1 MPHKSNWPG
10 HTPLPKGLA
19 APARRALA
27 HQGIET
33 LEQLAEFGELETSKL
48 HGMGP
53 VAIAQLEDA
62 MEEYGIGYGT
72 PGTTG
77 R

>member
-1 MPHKSNWPG
+1 MASKSNWPG

-27 HQGIET
+27 HEGIET
-33 LEQLAEFGELETSKL
+33 LEQLAEFGEAGLSKL

-53 VAIAQLEDA
+53 VAVAQLEDA
-62 MEEYGIGYGT
+62 MEESGISYGT
-72 PGTTG
+72 G
-77 R
+77 

>member
-1 MPHKSNWPG
+1 MSSKKSNWPG

-19 APARRALA
+19 APAKRALA
-27 HQGIET
+27 HEGIET
-33 LEQLAEFGELETSKL
+33 LEQLAEFGEQKASKL

-53 VAIAQLEDA
+53 VAIALLEVA
-62 MEEYGIGYGT
+62 MEESGITFGW
-72 PGTTG
+72 

>member
-1 MPHKSNWPG
+1 MSSKSNWPG

-27 HQGIET
+27 HEGIET
-33 LEQLAEFGELETSKL
+33 LEQLAEFGEAKIAKL

-62 MEEYGIGYGT
+62 MEESGISYSGG
-72 PGTTG
+72 
-77 R
+77 

>member
-1 MPHKSNWPG
+1 MSSKSNWPG

-19 APARRALA
+19 APAKRALA

-33 LEQLAEFGELETSKL
+33 LEQLAEYGEGQVSKL

-62 MEEYGIGYGT
+62 MEESGISYGSAGG
-72 PGTTG
+72 
-77 R
+77 

>member
-1 MPHKSNWPG
+1 MSSKSNWPG

-19 APARRALA
+19 APAKRALA

-33 LEQLAEFGELETSKL
+33 LEQLAEYGEGQVSKL

-62 MEEYGIGYGT
+62 MEESGISYGT
-72 PGTTG
+72 AGG
-77 R
+77 

>member
-1 MPHKSNWPG
+1 MSPKSNWPG

-27 HQGIET
+27 HEGIET
-33 LEQLAEFGELETSKL
+33 LEQIADFGERELARL

-53 VAIAQLEDA
+53 VAIAQLEEA
-62 MEEYGIGYGT
+62 MDESGIGFT
-72 PGTTG
+72 P

>member
-1 MPHKSNWPG
+1 MPSKSNWPG

-27 HQGIET
+27 HEGIET
-33 LEQLAEFGELETSKL
+33 LEQLAEFGSQGVSKL
-48 HGMGP
+48 HGLGP

-62 MEEYGIGYGT
+62 MEESGISYGAA
-72 PGTTG
+72 
-77 R
+77 RED

>member
-33 LEQLAEFGELETSKL
+33 LEQLAEFGELKASKL

-53 VAIAQLEDA
+53 VAIAQLEEA
-62 MEEYGIGYGT
+62 MEESGISYA
-72 PGTTG
+72 PTG
-77 R
+77 GSDA

>member
-1 MPHKSNWPG
+1 MSSKSNWPG

-19 APARRALA
+19 APVKRALA

-33 LEQLAEFGELETSKL
+33 LEQLAEYGEGQVSKL

-62 MEEYGIGYGT
+62 MEESGITYGT
-72 PGTTG
+72 AGG
-77 R
+77 

>member
-1 MPHKSNWPG
+1 MSTKSNWPG

-19 APARRALA
+19 APAKRALA
-27 HQGIET
+27 HEGIET
-33 LEQLAEFGELETSKL
+33 LEQLAEFGEQKASKL

-53 VAIAQLEDA
+53 VAIAQLEEA
-62 MEEYGIGYGT
+62 MEESGITFGL
-72 PGTTG
+72 

>member
-1 MPHKSNWPG
+1 MPSKSNWPG

-33 LEQLAEFGELETSKL
+33 LEQLAEYGEGQMSKL

-62 MEEYGIGYGT
+62 MEESGISYGSAGS
-72 PGTTG
+72 
-77 R
+77 

>member
-1 MPHKSNWPG
+1 MSSKSNWPG

-19 APARRALA
+19 APAKRALA
-27 HQGIET
+27 HEGIET
-33 LEQLAEFGELETSKL
+33 LEQLAEFGEQKASKL

-53 VAIAQLEDA
+53 VAIAQLEEA
-62 MEEYGIGYGT
+62 MEESGIT
-72 PGTTG
+72 FSS

>member
-1 MPHKSNWPG
+1 MSSKSNWPG

-19 APARRALA
+19 APAKRALA
-27 HQGIET
+27 HEGIET
-33 LEQLAEFGELETSKL
+33 LEQLAEFGEQKASKL

-53 VAIAQLEDA
+53 VAIAQIEEA
-62 MEEYGIGYGT
+62 MEESGISFGS
-72 PGTTG
+72 

>member
-1 MPHKSNWPG
+1 MSSKSNWPG

-19 APARRALA
+19 APAKRALA
-27 HQGIET
+27 HEGIET
-33 LEQLAEFGELETSKL
+33 LEQLAELGEQKASKL

-53 VAIAQLEDA
+53 VAIAQLEEA
-62 MEEYGIGYGT
+62 MEESGITFGS
-72 PGTTG
+72 

>member
-1 MPHKSNWPG
+1 MPSKSNWPG

-33 LEQLAEFGELETSKL
+33 LEQLAEYGEGQMSKL

-62 MEEYGIGYGT
+62 MEESGISYGT
-72 PGTTG
+72 AGS
-77 R
+77 

>member
-1 MPHKSNWPG
+1 MSPKSNWPG

-27 HQGIET
+27 HEGIET
-33 LEQLAEFGELETSKL
+33 LEQLADFGERQAASL

-53 VAIAQLEDA
+53 VALAQIEEA
-62 MEEYGIGYGT
+62 MEESGIKFGT
-72 PGTTG
+72 A
-77 R
+77 

>member
-1 MPHKSNWPG
+1 MSSKSNWPG

-19 APARRALA
+19 APAKRALA

-33 LEQLAEFGELETSKL
+33 LEQLAEYGEGQVSKL

-62 MEEYGIGYGT
+62 MEESGITYGT
-72 PGTTG
+72 AGG
-77 R
+77 

>member
-1 MPHKSNWPG
+1 MSSKSNWPG

-19 APARRALA
+19 APAKRALA
-27 HQGIET
+27 HEGIET
-33 LEQLAEFGELETSKL
+33 LEQLAEFGEQKASKL

-53 VAIAQLEDA
+53 VAIAQLEEA
-62 MEEYGIGYGT
+62 MEESGITFGS
-72 PGTTG
+72 

>member
-1 MPHKSNWPG
+1 MASKSNWPG

-19 APARRALA
+19 APAKRALA
-27 HQGIET
+27 HEGIET
-33 LEQLAEFGELETSKL
+33 LEQLAEYGEQKASKL

-53 VAIAQLEDA
+53 VAIAQLEEA
-62 MEEYGIGYGT
+62 MEESGITFGL
-72 PGTTG
+72 

>member
-1 MPHKSNWPG
+1 MSSKSNWPG

-19 APARRALA
+19 APAKRALA
-27 HQGIET
+27 HEGIET
-33 LEQLAEFGELETSKL
+33 LEQLAEFGELQASKL

-53 VAIAQLEDA
+53 VAIAQLEEA
-62 MEEYGIGYGT
+62 MEESGISFGS
-72 PGTTG
+72 

>member
-1 MPHKSNWPG
+1 MSSKSNWPG

-19 APARRALA
+19 APAKRALA
-27 HQGIET
+27 HEGIET
-33 LEQLAEFGELETSKL
+33 LEQLAEFGEQKASKL

-53 VAIAQLEDA
+53 VAIAQLEEA
-62 MEEYGIGYGT
+62 MEESGITFGL
-72 PGTTG
+72 

>member
-27 HQGIET
+27 HQGLET
-33 LEQLAEFGELETSKL
+33 LDPLAEFGALQASKL

-53 VAIAQLEDA
+53 VAIAQLEEA
-62 MEEYGIGYGT
+62 MEESGIGYGAPRT
-72 PGTTG
+72 SST
-77 R
+77 

>member
-1 MPHKSNWPG
+1 MSSKSNWPG

-19 APARRALA
+19 APAKRALA
-27 HQGIET
+27 HEGIET
-33 LEQLAEFGELETSKL
+33 LEQLAEFGEQRASKL

-53 VAIAQLEDA
+53 VAIAQLEEA
-62 MEEYGIGYGT
+62 MEESGITFGS
-72 PGTTG
+72 

>member
-1 MPHKSNWPG
+1 MASKSNWPG

-27 HQGIET
+27 HEGIET
-33 LEQLAEFGELETSKL
+33 LEQLAEFGESKISTL

-53 VAIAQLEDA
+53 VAIAQLQDA
-62 MEEYGIGYGT
+62 MEESGISYNGG
-72 PGTTG
+72 
-77 R
+77 

>member
-1 MPHKSNWPG
+1 MSSKSNWPG

-19 APARRALA
+19 APAKRALA
-27 HQGIET
+27 HEGIET
-33 LEQLAEFGELETSKL
+33 LEQLAEFGELKLSKL

-62 MEEYGIGYGT
+62 MEESGISYGA
-72 PGTTG
+72 